1 MDTGMDKRA
10 VSCVLLA
17 AGAGLRFGGGKLLA
31 EFDGERLF
39 ERAMNVLPEEL
50 FARVAVV
57 SGCEEILAESE
68 RRGAAVLQLE
78 VRESNFAARRLYE
91 KNGFEIVGKR
101 KNYYE
106 KPAEDAIL
114 MSKFFQKEAE

>member
-39 ERAMNVLPEEL
+39 ERAMNVLPEEEL
-50 FARVAVV
+50 VDTDTK
-57 SGCEEILAESE
+57 EEL
-68 RRGAAVLQLE
+68 
-78 VRESNFAARRLYE
+78 RRL
-91 KNGFEIVGKR
+91 KEI
-101 KNYYE
+101 
-106 KPAEDAIL
+106 
-114 MSKFFQKEAE
+114 

>member
-68 RRGAAVLQLE
+68 RRGFLAVRNSAPAKGVSLSVRLGLEAAKPCGAVLFLVCDQPLPDPP
-78 VRESNFAARRLYE
+78 S
-91 KNGFEIVGKR
+91 
-101 KNYYE
+101 
-106 KPAEDAIL
+106 
-114 MSKFFQKEAE
+114 

>member
-39 ERAMNVLPEEL
+39 ERAM
-50 FARVAVV
+50 
-57 SGCEEILAESE
+57 
-68 RRGAAVLQLE
+68 
-78 VRESNFAARRLYE
+78 
-91 KNGFEIVGKR
+91 
-101 KNYYE
+101 
-106 KPAEDAIL
+106 
-114 MSKFFQKEAE
+114 